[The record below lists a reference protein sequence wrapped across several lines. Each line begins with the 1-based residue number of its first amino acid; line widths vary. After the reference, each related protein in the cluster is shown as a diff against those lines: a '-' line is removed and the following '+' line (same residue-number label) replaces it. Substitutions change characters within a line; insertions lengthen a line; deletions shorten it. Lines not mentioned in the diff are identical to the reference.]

1 MTPSSPYRP
10 ASTRRFAMVSAALL
24 TVGLVACSSDDAST
38 GRSADTVVTDISLEP
53 VDQGDT
59 NDATNEETPMTNDKP
74 SVEVPDE
81 IPTELVVTDLIDGE
95 GRAAEI
101 GDTVFVDYV
110 GVRTADG
117 VEFDN
122 SYDRGMPF
130 ELTLGQRQVI
140 QGWETGLV
148 GARAGGRRQ
157 LDIPAE
163 FAYGDAGAGEVIGP
177 GDALSFVVDI
187 RAVVPAVTID
197 DAPTGI
203 ELSAFDGADEVITT
217 DIKVGDGTA
226 VDLGDTAI
234 VHLQVH
240 RGAELQQVYDTWSV
254 NQPNP
259 IPLIEGQTLQGLVDG
274 LRGMRVGG
282 IRVLSIPSLL
292 AFGNTG
298 NQELGIAP
306 NDDLVI
312 IAELVGRY

>member
-1 MTPSSPYRP
+1 MTPSS
-10 ASTRRFAMVSAALL
+10 SRRHSLGRRTSFILAIAVTL
-24 TVGLVACSSDDAST
+24 GLAACSSDDGET
-38 GRSADTVVTDISLEP
+38 DGSADTVVTDISLEE
-53 VDQGDT
+53 VDDAGDT
-59 NDATNEETPMTNDKP
+59 STAVDKP

-81 IPTELVVTDLIDGE
+81 LPTELVVTDLIDGQ
-95 GRAAEI
+95 GHAAEI

-110 GVRTADG
+110 GVRAEDG

-122 SYDRGMPF
+122 SYDRGVPF

-163 FAYGDAGAGEVIGP
+163 LAYGDAGAGEVIRP

-197 DAPTGI
+197 DAPAGI
-203 ELSAFDGADEVITT
+203 ELSPVDGNETVITT
-217 DIKVGDGTA
+217 DVTVGDGA
-226 VDLGDTAI
+226 SVELGDTAI

-240 RGAELQQVYDTWSV
+240 RGAELQRVYDTWSV

-282 IRVLSIPSLL
+282 IRILSIPSSL
-292 AFGNTG
+292 AFGNSG

-306 NDDLVI
+306 DDDLVI